1 MGLEQIAV
9 ERQLKCE
16 EVLSMISQSSES
28 TQHHSG
34 QASLRFEELLFTIP
48 LFTALGQLGALG
60 ALGQPLKADDTCDGA
75 VSDQIFLSIAHNLYA
90 AVKLYVQPT
99 MFCQFFVSYAGVHI
113 YMYV

>member
-28 TQHHSG
+28 THHSR

-48 LFTALGQLGALG
+48 LFTALGDCE
-60 ALGQPLKADDTCDGA
+60 PLKADDTCDGA
-75 VSDQIFLSIAHNLYA
+75 VGVLIFLSIAR
-90 AVKLYVQPT
+90 KFYVHCT
-99 MFCQFFVSYAGVHI
+99 TVF
-113 YMYV
+113 